1 MYIPAYF
8 RNDKQQDLLAFMRAH
23 PFALVASNGE
33 KIPNATHLPF
43 AIREKENGVFLLSHF
58 SAANPH
64 AKMLREGEELLI
76 IFSGPNA
83 YVSPS
88 LYEKKEN
95 VPTWNYIAVHA
106 TAKVRLGPADSLKEE
121 VLSAMISR
129 FEPGYRDQWNS
140 LDPKYLSGLMNGI
153 IAFEAEVI
161 NLEGKFKLSQNKTEN
176 ERQRIAQ
183 ALRDSGL
190 SQWMNETQS

>member
-8 RNDKQQDLLAFMRAH
+8 RNSNLKDLLAFMRAH
-23 PFALVASNGE
+23 PFALVVSNGE
-33 KIPNATHLPF
+33 KIPEATHLPF
-43 AIREKENGVFLLSHF
+43 VLREKENGISLLSHF

-64 AKMLREGEELLI
+64 AKKLREGEELLI
-76 IFSGPNA
+76 VFSGPNA

-106 TAKVRLGPADSLKEE
+106 TAKVRLEPAAALKEE
-121 VLSAMISR
+121 VLSAMIGS
-129 FEPGYRDQWNS
+129 FEPAYREQWNT
-140 LDPKYLSGLMNGI
+140 LDPKYISGLMNGI
-153 IAFEAEVI
+153 IAFEAEVV

-190 SQWMNETQS
+190 SQWMNENQP